1 MIGDK
6 SGLSYADLSEGWIG
20 NDATLGLAW
29 DKQAR

>member
-6 SGLSYADLSEGWIG
+6 SGLSYADLPEGWIG